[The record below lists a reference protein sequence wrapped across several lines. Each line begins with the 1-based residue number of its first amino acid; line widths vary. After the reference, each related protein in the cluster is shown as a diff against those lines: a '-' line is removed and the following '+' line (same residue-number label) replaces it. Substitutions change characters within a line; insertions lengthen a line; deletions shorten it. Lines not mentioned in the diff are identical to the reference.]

1 MQERPLT
8 VIRSDASSRKAGAF
22 KGDDVLLLLRVLN
35 NPSEADR
42 WEPAARPL
50 GEN

>member
-22 KGDDVLLLLRVLN
+22 KGDDVLLLLRALN
-35 NPSEADR
+35 P
-42 WEPAARPL
+42 PASPERLAMAGR
-50 GEN
+50 